1 MKNPLVRLSTLA
13 LLILSS
19 TCVDVLSIDSADAQP
34 TAAIANNSSSEVD
47 AELKVLREGMVSAF
61 KKRDFETLLT
71 FVTSD
76 IIVTW
81 QNGEVTKGK
90 DELRAY
96 NERMLVGP
104 TSVVSEVDG
113 DPEIQGRKFFDDHV
127 ISVGNMRD
135 SFTLRATG
143 EKLPLNSRFS
153 ALVVKE
159 NGRYLLSGLHLS
171 VNAFDNP
178 ILAGAVG
185 IYKSLAW
192 GVGLVGLLVGFLVG
206 RRSRKKAV

>member
-13 LLILSS
+13 LFVLSS
-19 TCVDVLSIDSADAQP
+19 TCAPVFFIGPAQADVDEAV
-34 TAAIANNSSSEVD
+34 ANYIPPSVE
-47 AELKVLREGMVSAF
+47 AELKLLREGMVSAF
-61 KKRDFETLLT
+61 KRRDFDTLFT
-71 FVTSD
+71 FVTPD

-90 DELRAY
+90 DQLRAY

-113 DPEIQGRKFFDDHV
+113 DPVIEGRKFFDDHI
-127 ISVGNMRD
+127 ISVGNMHD
-135 SFTLRATG
+135 SLTLRATG

-153 ALVVKE
+153 ALVVKQ

-178 ILAGAVG
+178 ILHGAVW

-192 GVGLVGLLVGFLVG
+192 GVGLVALLVGFLLG
-206 RRSRKKAV
+206 RRCRKKAA